1 LAYNAGIGCSHVP
14 GRASCSAEERYEET
28 VGRNACSVARSTSAY
43 PELMA
48 ELDAI
53 KRERIGGLML
63 RRDWGE
69 RAPWPTWPTLD
80 DVDLTHMARK
90 VKEVKRAKDSRYV

>member
-14 GRASCSAEERYEET
+14 GRASCSAEERYEEAA
-28 VGRNACSVARSTSAY
+28 GRNASSVARSTSAY

-53 KRERIGGLML
+53 KRQRIGGLML
-63 RRDWGE
+63 RRDWSE
-69 RAPWPTWPTLD
+69 RAPWPTPD